1 MSNFT
6 VRVTQ
11 RKITTLDYI
20 NKEFRSKQLDNK
32 YIPLYRKYRPQTFAD
47 LIGQEN
53 IVHALSNAIKLNRI
67 AHAYLLCGPRGT
79 GKTSSARILAKS
91 LNCQEGPTLTPCGK
105 CPACLDIM
113 NSVPVDVI
121 EIDAASNR
129 SVEDTQAILE
139 KIQYVPVNG
148 RYKIYVIDE
157 VHMLSNHAFNALLKT
172 LEEPPENVIFILATT
187 EPHKVLD
194 TIISR
199 CQRFDF
205 RRITTD
211 DIVKRLKY
219 ISEKENINI
228 ADDALYAIA
237 KNSQGGM
244 RDALAL
250 LDQISVL
257 SVNKQIDVND
267 INEILGK
274 ISYDTLSEITQYII
288 DSDCT
293 KSVPLIDKIYSKGNE
308 PVQIVSNLIQYFRDL
323 MIVKNCNDK
332 NLVYSLTQINE
343 VSYEKA
349 KSQADNF
356 SVSEI
361 IQIIDRLSYYVTQIK
376 DTTNKYLWLE
386 LCIIDLTNY
395 KNLPSADNL
404 LKRIE
409 ILESQLASGNI
420 KPAVSKMPVKPV
432 STEQVQKPESQV
444 VNKVDSIKTN
454 DNKDN
459 NVINENTEEQLN
471 ESAQVSAQTPEEQE
485 PARAKT
491 SPGNSDLHALWASIV
506 QSIESTPNRAFYSN
520 LAHPVEITENRV
532 VIAFSKEMFVKQ
544 AKEGS
549 KKQSLT
555 DAVSKYLNVPNPII
569 DVVLGDGAAADTKT
583 PVLVKEAPKA
593 VEERTIAQQEEEEY
607 HNYMESKNDKV
618 SKPVTIDSSSQAAMV
633 KELFDGKY
641 IN

>member
-1 MSNFT
+1 M
-6 VRVTQ
+6 
-11 RKITTLDYI
+11 
-20 NKEFRSKQLDNK
+20 DNK
-32 YIPLYRKYRPQTFAD
+32 YIPLYRKYRPQTFHD

-53 IVHALSNAIKLNRI
+53 IVHALSNAIELNRI

-91 LNCQEGPTLTPCGK
+91 LNCKEGPTLSPCGK

-113 NSVPVDVI
+113 NSIPVDVI

-211 DIVKRLKY
+211 DIVKRLEY
-219 ISEKENINI
+219 ISQQENINI
-228 ADDALYAIA
+228 SKEALYSIA

-257 SVNKQIDVND
+257 GVNKQIGTDDV
-267 INEILGK
+267 NEILGK
-274 ISYDTLSEITQYII
+274 ISFDTLNEITECII
-288 DSDCT
+288 ESDCS
-293 KSVPLIDKIYSKGNE
+293 KSVSLIDNIYAKGNE

-323 MIVKNCNDK
+323 MIVKNCSDK
-332 NLVYSLTQINE
+332 ELIYSLTQINE
-343 VSYEKA
+343 VNYEKT
-349 KSQADNF
+349 KIQTEKF
-356 SVSEI
+356 TVSEI
-361 IQIIDRLSYYVTQIK
+361 IQIIDRLSYYTTQIK

-395 KNLPSADNL
+395 KNLPSAENL
-404 LKRIE
+404 LRRIE
-409 ILESQLASGNI
+409 QLEQQISSGQI
-420 KPAVSKMPVKPV
+420 SPLPK
-432 STEQVQKPESQV
+432 VQKVVNVQPAINSSAKIVKEVEISAPESQKKQV
-444 VNKVDSIKTN
+444 SKENIL
-454 DNKDN
+454 
-459 NVINENTEEQLN
+459 IPNTEDEPPQSN
-471 ESAQVSAQTPEEQE
+471 QTHAHVSSSNT
-485 PARAKT
+485 
-491 SPGNSDLHALWASIV
+491 SDLHSLWVSIL
-506 QSIESTPNRAFYSN
+506 QSIDSPPNRAFYSN
-520 LAHPVEITENRV
+520 LARPVEITENKV
-532 VIAFSKEMFVKQ
+532 VVAFTKEMFVKQ
-544 AKEGS
+544 AKEGA
-549 KKQSLT
+549 KNQALV
-555 DAVSKYLNVPNPII
+555 DAVSKYLNISNPEIEII
-569 DVVLGDGAAADTKT
+569 TSDNIDLSKKLT
-583 PVLVKEAPKA
+583 PPTTPAQKHI
-593 VEERTIAQQEEEEY
+593 EEQNIQKQEEEEY
-607 HNYMESKNDKV
+607 NAFLKSKKDDADKP
-618 SKPVTIDSSSQAAMV
+618 KVTAMDIDSSSQAAMV

-641 IN
+641 ID

>member
-1 MSNFT
+1 M
-6 VRVTQ
+6 
-11 RKITTLDYI
+11 
-20 NKEFRSKQLDNK
+20 ENK
-32 YIPLYRKYRPQTFAD
+32 YIPLYRKYRPQTFHD

-67 AHAYLLCGPRGT
+67 SHAYLLCGPRGT

-91 LNCQEGPTLTPCGK
+91 LNCKEGPTLTPCGK

-157 VHMLSNHAFNALLKT
+157 VHMLSTHAFNALLKT
-172 LEEPPENVIFILATT
+172 IEEPPENVIFILATT

-211 DIVKRLKY
+211 DIVKRLEY
-219 ISEKENINI
+219 ISGQENINI
-228 ADDALYAIA
+228 SKEALYAIA

-257 SVNKQIDVND
+257 GVNKQIQTED

-274 ISYDTLSEITQYII
+274 ISYDTLHEITECII
-288 DSDCT
+288 NADCEN
-293 KSVPLIDKIYSKGNE
+293 SVKLIDTIYSKGNE
-308 PVQIVSNLIQYFRDL
+308 PVQIVSNLIQYFRDM
-323 MIVKNCNDK
+323 MIIKNCTDK
-332 NLVYSLTQINE
+332 ELIYSLTQINE
-343 VSYEKA
+343 INYERTQI
-349 KSQADNF
+349 QADKF
-356 SVSEI
+356 SLSEI
-361 IQIIDRLSYYVTQIK
+361 IQIIDKLSYYTIQIK

-395 KNLPSADNL
+395 KNLPSAENL

-409 ILESQLASGNI
+409 ELENQIQSGNI
-420 KPAVSKMPVKPV
+420 QIKQNSARTEIQKPVQHIAKPA
-432 STEQVQKPESQV
+432 
-444 VNKVDSIKTN
+444 
-454 DNKDN
+454 
-459 NVINENTEEQLN
+459 INEQKQEISSKNTEEKELN
-471 ESAQVSAQTPEEQE
+471 DNTPEQTQTTAE
-485 PARAKT
+485 PKP
-491 SPGNSDLHALWASIV
+491 SGNTNNDMHNLWVSIL
-506 QSIESTPNRAFYSN
+506 QSIDSPPNRAFYSN
-520 LAHPVEITENRV
+520 LAKPVEITNEKI

-544 AKEGS
+544 AKEGN
-549 KKQSLT
+549 KKNALVE
-555 DAVSKYLNVPNPII
+555 AVTKYLNIKDPNIQII
-569 DVVLGDGAAADTKT
+569 LNSEIDLSKKVNINTTNQTNTKQEDSQSIQ
-583 PVLVKEAPKA
+583 K
-593 VEERTIAQQEEEEY
+593 QEEEEY
-607 HNYMESKNDKV
+607 QAFVEAKKEEKEN
-618 SKPVTIDSSSQAAMV
+618 PVPVRPVDSSSQASMV
-633 KELFDGKY
+633 KELFDGKF
-641 IN
+641 ID

>member
-1 MSNFT
+1 M
-6 VRVTQ
+6 
-11 RKITTLDYI
+11 
-20 NKEFRSKQLDNK
+20 DNK
-32 YIPLYRKYRPQTFAD
+32 YIPLYRKYRPQTFHD

-53 IVHALSNAIKLNRI
+53 IVHALSNAIELNRI

-91 LNCQEGPTLTPCGK
+91 LNCKEGPTLSPCGK

-113 NSVPVDVI
+113 NSIPVDVI

-211 DIVKRLKY
+211 DIVKRLEY
-219 ISEKENINI
+219 ISQQENINI
-228 ADDALYAIA
+228 AKEALYSIA

-257 SVNKQIDVND
+257 GVNKQIDTEDV
-267 INEILGK
+267 NEILGK
-274 ISYDTLSEITQYII
+274 ISYDTLNEITECII
-288 DSDCT
+288 ESDCS
-293 KSVPLIDKIYSKGNE
+293 KSVSLIDCIYSKGNE

-323 MIVKNCNDK
+323 MIVKNCSDK
-332 NLVYSLTQINE
+332 ELIYSLTQINE
-343 VSYEKA
+343 VNYEKT
-349 KSQADNF
+349 KNQAEKF
-356 SVSEI
+356 TVSEI
-361 IQIIDRLSYYVTQIK
+361 IQIIDRLSYYATQIK

-395 KNLPSADNL
+395 KNLPSAENL

-409 ILESQLASGNI
+409 LLEQQISSGQVISSPVQKN
-420 KPAVSKMPVKPV
+420 VSIQPVVNVKPSVKADRNVETPISESVKKQIQKEDTPVRQIEKEPV
-432 STEQVQKPESQV
+432 SNNQVQET
-444 VNKVDSIKTN
+444 VNS
-454 DNKDN
+454 
-459 NVINENTEEQLN
+459 
-471 ESAQVSAQTPEEQE
+471 SS
-485 PARAKT
+485 
-491 SPGNSDLHALWASIV
+491 SDLHSLWVSIL
-506 QSIESTPNRAFYSN
+506 QSIDSPPNRAFYSN
-520 LAHPVEITENRV
+520 LARPVEITGNKV
-532 VIAFSKEMFVKQ
+532 VIAFTKEMFVKQ
-544 AKEGS
+544 AREGA
-549 KKQSLT
+549 KNQALV
-555 DAVSKYLNVPNPII
+555 DAVSRYLNVANPDIEII
-569 DVVLGDGAAADTKT
+569 TSDNIDLSKKVT
-583 PVLVKEAPKA
+583 PPPTPAQKHI
-593 VEERTIAQQEEEEY
+593 EEQNIQKQEEEEY
-607 HNYMESKNDKV
+607 HAFMESKKDNADKP
-618 SKPVTIDSSSQAAMV
+618 KVTAMDIDSSSQAAMV

>member
-1 MSNFT
+1 M
-6 VRVTQ
+6 
-11 RKITTLDYI
+11 
-20 NKEFRSKQLDNK
+20 ENK
-32 YIPLYRKYRPQTFAD
+32 YIPLYRKYRPQTFYD

-91 LNCQEGPTLTPCGK
+91 LNCKEGPTLTPCGK
-105 CPACLDIM
+105 CPACLDII

-205 RRITTD
+205 RRITTE
-211 DIVKRLKY
+211 DIVKRLQY
-219 ISEKENINI
+219 ISEQENINI
-228 ADDALYAIA
+228 AQEALYSIA

-257 SVNKQIDVND
+257 GVNKQIDVND

-274 ISYDTLSEITQYII
+274 ISYDILEEITQHII
-288 DSDCT
+288 NANCSE
-293 KSVPLIDKIYSKGNE
+293 SVQLIDKIYSKGNE
-308 PVQIVSNLIQYFRDL
+308 PVQIITNLIQYFRDL
-323 MIVKNCNDK
+323 MITKNCTDK
-332 NLVYSLTQINE
+332 NLIFSLTGLNE
-343 VSYEKA
+343 ENYNQTKKQS
-349 KSQADNF
+349 DCF

-361 IQIIDRLSYYVTQIK
+361 IQIIDKLSYYAVQIK
-376 DTTNKYLWLE
+376 DSTDKYLWLE

-409 ILESQLASGNI
+409 ELENKLASGNFNNNSEI
-420 KPAVSKMPVKPV
+420 PIIAAKPV
-432 STEQVQKPESQV
+432 FENSAKNYSSSSKESEVEKIKEKPENSQIKDTEHEKNISSSNQEIQSSQACAKSELHTLWV
-444 VNKVDSIKTN
+444 SI
-454 DNKDN
+454 
-459 NVINENTEEQLN
+459 L
-471 ESAQVSAQTPEEQE
+471 
-485 PARAKT
+485 
-491 SPGNSDLHALWASIV
+491 
-506 QSIESTPNRAFYSN
+506 QSIESLPNRAFYSN
-520 LAHPVEITENRV
+520 LSRPVEISKEKI
-532 VIAFSKEMFVKQ
+532 VIAFKKEMFVKQ
-544 AKEGS
+544 AKEGP
-549 KKQSLT
+549 KHQALC
-555 DAVSKYLNVPNPII
+555 DAVSKYLNIQNPNIEIIVNNNVDLSEKTAPI
-569 DVVLGDGAAADTKT
+569 TKNST
-583 PVLVKEAPKA
+583 APKN
-593 VEERTIAQQEEEEY
+593 EELEITKQEEEEY
-607 HNYMESKNDKV
+607 QAYNEKQIKERENPSPPAD
-618 SKPVTIDSSSQAAMV
+618 ISSQAEMI
-633 KELFDGKY
+633 KELFNGKY
-641 IN
+641 VN

>member
-1 MSNFT
+1 MET
-6 VRVTQ
+6 
-11 RKITTLDYI
+11 
-20 NKEFRSKQLDNK
+20 K
-32 YIPLYRKYRPQTFAD
+32 YIPLYRKYRPQTFHD

-53 IVHALSNAIKLNRI
+53 IVHALSNAIELKRI

-91 LNCQEGPTLTPCGK
+91 LNCKEGPTLTPCGK

-113 NSVPVDVI
+113 NSIPVDVI

-211 DIVKRLKY
+211 DIVKRLEY

-228 ADDALYAIA
+228 SKEALYSIA

-257 SVNKQIDVND
+257 GINKQIDTND

-274 ISYDTLSEITQYII
+274 ISYDTLFEITNCII
-288 DSDCT
+288 SSDCS
-293 KSVPLIDKIYSKGNE
+293 KSIPLIDSIYSKGNE
-308 PVQIVSNLIQYFRDL
+308 PVQIVANLIQYFRDL
-323 MIVKNCNDK
+323 MIVKNCTDK
-332 NLVYSLTQINE
+332 ELIYSLTQINE
-343 VSYEKA
+343 VNYQKTKE
-349 KSQADNF
+349 QTENF
-356 SVSEI
+356 TVSEI
-361 IQIIDRLSYYVTQIK
+361 IQIIDRLSYYTTQIK
-376 DTTNKYLWLE
+376 DTTNKYMWLE

-395 KNLPSADNL
+395 KNLPSCENL

-409 ILESQLASGNI
+409 ELEQKISSGNI
-420 KPAVSKMPVKPV
+420 EVSSKQIYAAKPV
-432 STEQVQKPESQV
+432 VQEQNKIEPQKIETPAKDEKSPSFSTSPIYYQKQEETNITGQKTEQSNSSQDTDIKDIVQ
-444 VNKVDSIKTN
+444 N
-454 DNKDN
+454 
-459 NVINENTEEQLN
+459 
-471 ESAQVSAQTPEEQE
+471 
-485 PARAKT
+485 T
-491 SPGNSDLHALWASIV
+491 SPSVKKDSDTESLWVSIL
-506 QSIESTPNRAFYSN
+506 QSIDSPPNRAFYSN
-520 LAHPVEITENRV
+520 LARPVEITEEKI
-532 VIAFSKEMFVKQ
+532 VIAFTKEMFVKQ
-544 AKEGS
+544 AKEGN
-549 KKQSLT
+549 KKAALVE
-555 DAVSKYLNVPNPII
+555 AVSKYMNISNPNIQII
-569 DVVLGDGAAADTKT
+569 INDNIDLSKKIT
-583 PVLVKEAPKA
+583 PPPVNSQQKE
-593 VEERTIAQQEEEEY
+593 EEHNIRKQEEEAY
-607 HNYMESKNDKV
+607 HAFVESKKEEEA
-618 SKPVTIDSSSQAAMV
+618 KPKITSVDSSSQAAMV

-641 IN
+641 IV

>member
-1 MSNFT
+1 MET
-6 VRVTQ
+6 
-11 RKITTLDYI
+11 
-20 NKEFRSKQLDNK
+20 K
-32 YIPLYRKYRPQTFAD
+32 YIPLYRKYRPQTFHD

-53 IVHALSNAIKLNRI
+53 IVQALSNAISLNRI

-91 LNCQEGPTLTPCGK
+91 LNCKEGPTLTPCGK

-113 NSVPVDVI
+113 NSIPVDVI

-211 DIVKRLKY
+211 DIVKRLEY
-219 ISEKENINI
+219 ISAQENINI
-228 ADDALYAIA
+228 SKEALYSIA

-257 SVNKQIDVND
+257 GVNKQINTND

-274 ISYDTLSEITQYII
+274 ISYDSLYEITSCVI
-288 DSDCT
+288 DADCS
-293 KSVPLIDKIYSKGNE
+293 KSISLIDNIYSKGNE
-308 PVQIVSNLIQYFRDL
+308 PVQIVTNLIRYFRDL
-323 MIVKNCNDK
+323 MIIKNCSDK
-332 NLVYSLTQINE
+332 ELIYSLTQINE
-343 VSYEKA
+343 MNYDKLKPQAEK
-349 KSQADNF
+349 F

-361 IQIIDRLSYYVTQIK
+361 IQIIDKLSYYASQIK
-376 DTTNKYLWLE
+376 ETTDKYLWLE

-395 KNLPSADNL
+395 KNLPSVDNL
-404 LKRIE
+404 LNRIQT
-409 ILESQLASGNI
+409 LEKKLQNGEFTVPAAIEKPSAISVKPAGADIIEPDKIHSSSQIGNI
-420 KPAVSKMPVKPV
+420 KPDMSDFKESSEK
-432 STEQVQKPESQV
+432 KPEEKNILSTSMETV
-444 VNKVDSIKTN
+444 KSENIDTEKLWVSI
-454 DNKDN
+454 
-459 NVINENTEEQLN
+459 L
-471 ESAQVSAQTPEEQE
+471 
-485 PARAKT
+485 
-491 SPGNSDLHALWASIV
+491 
-506 QSIESTPNRAFYSN
+506 QSIDSPPNRAFYSN
-520 LAHPVEITENRV
+520 LARPVKISEDKII
-532 VIAFSKEMFVKQ
+532 IAFKKEMFVKQ
-544 AKEGS
+544 AKEGA
-549 KKQSLT
+549 KKQALV
-555 DAVSKYLNVPNPII
+555 DAVSKYLNIKNPNIEII
-569 DVVLGDGAAADTKT
+569 ISDNIDLSKKPAAVQQTVQNHTQEENITK
-583 PVLVKEAPKA
+583 
-593 VEERTIAQQEEEEY
+593 QEEEEY
-607 HNYMESKNDKV
+607 HAFVEAKREENKSSN
-618 SKPVTIDSSSQAAMV
+618 KPVDSSSQAAMV
-633 KELFDGKY
+633 KDLFDGKY
-641 IN
+641 ID

>member
-1 MSNFT
+1 MET
-6 VRVTQ
+6 
-11 RKITTLDYI
+11 
-20 NKEFRSKQLDNK
+20 K
-32 YIPLYRKYRPQTFAD
+32 YIPLYRKYRPQTFHD

-91 LNCQEGPTLTPCGK
+91 LNCKEGPTLTPCGK

-113 NSVPVDVI
+113 NSIPVDVI

-211 DIVKRLKY
+211 DIVKRLEY
-219 ISEKENINI
+219 ISEQENINI
-228 ADDALYAIA
+228 SKEALYSIA

-257 SVNKQIDVND
+257 GVNKQIDVND

-274 ISYDTLSEITQYII
+274 ISYDTLFEITDCIRK
-288 DSDCT
+288 SDCS
-293 KSVPLIDKIYSKGNE
+293 KSVELIDNIYSKGNE

-323 MIVKNCNDK
+323 MIIKNCSDK
-332 NLVYSLTQINE
+332 ELIFSLTQINE
-343 VSYEKA
+343 ANYEKT
-349 KSQADNF
+349 KPQAETF
-356 SVSEI
+356 TVSEI
-361 IQIIDRLSYYVTQIK
+361 IQIIDRLSYYALQIK

-395 KNLPSADNL
+395 KNLPSNENL

-409 ILESQLASGNI
+409 NLEKQITNGIPHTPQKITAALPAEKPSFAALPKAVIRPQEEIRQEEPAI
-420 KPAVSKMPVKPV
+420 KRE
-432 STEQVQKPESQV
+432 EQVKEIPHQAQDGDLTNTDM
-444 VNKVDSIKTN
+444 NK
-454 DNKDN
+454 
-459 NVINENTEEQLN
+459 
-471 ESAQVSAQTPEEQE
+471 
-485 PARAKT
+485 
-491 SPGNSDLHALWASIV
+491 LWASIL
-506 QSIESTPNRAFYSN
+506 QSIESPPNRAFYSN
-520 LAHPVEITENRV
+520 LARPVEISENKV
-532 VIAFSKEMFVKQ
+532 VIAFNKEMFVKQ
-544 AKEGS
+544 AKEGT
-549 KKQSLT
+549 KKQAIT
-555 DAVSKYLNVPNPII
+555 DAVSKYLNVSNPII
-569 DVVLGDGAAADTKT
+569 EIITSDNIDLSKKIT
-583 PVLVKEAPKA
+583 PVPSPAKREI
-593 VEERTIAQQEEEEY
+593 EEQTVQKQEEEEY
-607 HNYMESKNDKV
+607 HAFVEAKKEEKIPPAD
-618 SKPVTIDSSSQAAMV
+618 IDTSSQAAMV
-633 KELFDGKY
+633 KELFNGKY

>member
-1 MSNFT
+1 MET
-6 VRVTQ
+6 
-11 RKITTLDYI
+11 
-20 NKEFRSKQLDNK
+20 K
-32 YIPLYRKYRPQTFAD
+32 YIPLYRKYRPQTFHD

-53 IVHALSNAIKLNRI
+53 IVQALSNAISLNRI

-91 LNCQEGPTLTPCGK
+91 LNCKEGPTLTPCGK

-113 NSVPVDVI
+113 NSIPVDVI

-211 DIVKRLKY
+211 DIVKRLEY
-219 ISEKENINI
+219 ISAQENINI
-228 ADDALYAIA
+228 SKEALYSIA

-257 SVNKQIDVND
+257 GVNKQINTND

-274 ISYDTLSEITQYII
+274 ISYDSLYEITSCVI
-288 DSDCT
+288 DADCS
-293 KSVPLIDKIYSKGNE
+293 KSISLIDNIYSKGNE
-308 PVQIVSNLIQYFRDL
+308 PVQIVTNLIRYFRDL
-323 MIVKNCNDK
+323 MIIKNCSDK
-332 NLVYSLTQINE
+332 ELIYSLTQINE
-343 VSYEKA
+343 MNYDKLKPQAEK
-349 KSQADNF
+349 F

-361 IQIIDRLSYYVTQIK
+361 IQIIDKLSYYASQIK
-376 DTTNKYLWLE
+376 ETTDKYLWLE

-395 KNLPSADNL
+395 KNLPSVDNL
-404 LKRIE
+404 LNRIQT
-409 ILESQLASGNI
+409 LEKKLQNGEFTVPAAIEKPSAISVKPAGADIIEPDKIHSSSQIGNI
-420 KPAVSKMPVKPV
+420 KPDMFDFKEVSEK
-432 STEQVQKPESQV
+432 KPEEKNILSTSMETV
-444 VNKVDSIKTN
+444 KSENIDTEKLWVSI
-454 DNKDN
+454 
-459 NVINENTEEQLN
+459 L
-471 ESAQVSAQTPEEQE
+471 
-485 PARAKT
+485 
-491 SPGNSDLHALWASIV
+491 
-506 QSIESTPNRAFYSN
+506 QSIDSPPNRAFYSN
-520 LAHPVEITENRV
+520 LARPVEISEDKII
-532 VIAFSKEMFVKQ
+532 IAFKKEMFVKQ
-544 AKEGS
+544 AKEGA
-549 KKQSLT
+549 KKQALV
-555 DAVSKYLNVPNPII
+555 DAVSKYLNIKNPNIEII
-569 DVVLGDGAAADTKT
+569 ISDNIDLSKKPAAVQQPVQNHTQEENITK
-583 PVLVKEAPKA
+583 
-593 VEERTIAQQEEEEY
+593 QEEEEY
-607 HNYMESKNDKV
+607 HAFVEAKREENKSSN
-618 SKPVTIDSSSQAAMV
+618 KPVDSSSQAAMV
-633 KELFDGKY
+633 KDLFDGKY
-641 IN
+641 ID

>member
-1 MSNFT
+1 ME
-6 VRVTQ
+6 
-11 RKITTLDYI
+11 K
-20 NKEFRSKQLDNK
+20 K
-32 YIPLYRKYRPQTFAD
+32 YIPLYRKYRPQTFHD

-53 IVHALSNAIKLNRI
+53 IVHALSNAIELNRI
-67 AHAYLLCGPRGT
+67 SHAYLLCGPRGT

-91 LNCQEGPTLTPCGK
+91 LNCKEGPTLTPCGK

-211 DIVKRLKY
+211 DIVKRLEY
-219 ISEKENINI
+219 ISQQENINI
-228 ADDALYAIA
+228 SKEALYSIA

-250 LDQISVL
+250 LDQISVIGI
-257 SVNKQIDVND
+257 NKQINVND

-274 ISYDTLSEITQYII
+274 ISYDTLYEVVQYII
-288 DSDCT
+288 EADT
-293 KSVPLIDKIYSKGNE
+293 NKSVPLIDKIYSKGNE
-308 PVQIVSNLIQYFRDL
+308 PVQIVTNLIQYFRDIML
-323 MIVKNCNDK
+323 VKNCSDK
-332 NLVYSLTQINE
+332 ELIYSLTQINE
-343 VSYEKA
+343 DIYKRT
-349 KSQADNF
+349 KSQSEKFTID
-356 SVSEI
+356 EI
-361 IQIIDRLSYYVTQIK
+361 IQIIDKLAYYIQQIK

-395 KNLPSADNL
+395 KNLPSAEN
-404 LKRIE
+404 LKRRIE
-409 ILESQLASGNI
+409 ELEAKLANGDFKIEQKIEVKKEIPSIKSEHETIKEQVPHNI
-420 KPAVSKMPVKPV
+420 NKETKQEVSKP
-432 STEQVQKPESQV
+432 
-444 VNKVDSIKTN
+444 
-454 DNKDN
+454 
-459 NVINENTEEQLN
+459 TEENQIN
-471 ESAQVSAQTPEEQE
+471 DSKPQHEE
-485 PARAKT
+485 AVKT
-491 SPGNSDLHALWASIV
+491 SPSGNNETDNLWVSIV
-506 QSIESTPNRAFYSN
+506 QSIDSVPTRAFYMN
-520 LAHPVEITENRV
+520 LARPIEISEEKI
-532 VIAFSKEMFVKQ
+532 VIAFTKEMFVKQ

-549 KKQSLT
+549 KKQALT
-555 DAVSKYLNVPNPII
+555 DAVSKYLNIQNPVIEIITGNNIDLSKKITPVISNPI
-569 DVVLGDGAAADTKT
+569 
-583 PVLVKEAPKA
+583 PPKEDEKDLKK
-593 VEERTIAQQEEEEY
+593 QEEEEY
-607 HNYMESKNDKV
+607 HSYIEQKEKEESNP
-618 SKPVTIDSSSQAAMV
+618 KPQNVNVSSQA
-633 KELFDGKY
+633 ELIKNLFNGKY
-641 IN
+641 IE

>member
-1 MSNFT
+1 M
-6 VRVTQ
+6 
-11 RKITTLDYI
+11 
-20 NKEFRSKQLDNK
+20 ENK
-32 YIPLYRKYRPQTFAD
+32 YIPLYRKYRPQTFHD

-53 IVHALSNAIKLNRI
+53 IVHALSKAIELNRI

-91 LNCQEGPTLTPCGK
+91 LNCKEGPTLTPCGK
-105 CPACLDIM
+105 CPACLDII
-113 NSVPVDVI
+113 NSIPVDVI

-211 DIVKRLKY
+211 DIVKRLEY
-219 ISEKENINI
+219 ISEQENINI
-228 ADDALYAIA
+228 AKDALYAIA

-257 SVNKQIDVND
+257 GASKQIDVND
-267 INEILGK
+267 VNEILGK
-274 ISYDTLSEITQYII
+274 ISYETLAEIAQYII
-288 DSDCT
+288 ESDCT
-293 KSVPLIDKIYSKGNE
+293 KSVPLIDKIYAKGNE

-323 MIVKNCNDK
+323 MIVKNCTDK
-332 NLVYSLTQINE
+332 DLIYSLTQVNE
-343 VSYEKA
+343 TNYEAIKKQSA
-349 KSQADNF
+349 SF
-356 SVSEI
+356 TVSEI
-361 IQIIDRLSYYVTQIK
+361 IQIIDRLSYYTTQIK

-395 KNLPSADNL
+395 KNLPSAENL

-409 ILESQLASGNI
+409 ELENKIASGNI
-420 KPAVSKMPVKPV
+420 QVSQAQRP
-432 STEQVQKPESQV
+432 QIQAVQKPKQ
-444 VNKVDSIKTN
+444 
-454 DNKDN
+454 
-459 NVINENTEEQLN
+459 EEQPKVQPQKPTFVH
-471 ESAQVSAQTPEEQE
+471 EQKPEIQVEEHHQPVHEEVHRQAE
-485 PARAKT
+485 PPQNVQSGK
-491 SPGNSDLHALWASIV
+491 SSDFHNLWVSIL
-506 QSIESTPNRAFYSN
+506 QSIESPPNRAFYTN
-520 LAHPVEITENRV
+520 LAKPIEISENKIV
-532 VIAFSKEMFVKQ
+532 VAFSKEMFVKQ
-544 AKEGS
+544 AREGA
-549 KKQSLT
+549 KRQALV
-555 DAVSKYLNVPNPII
+555 DAVSKYLNIPNPVIE
-569 DVVLGDGAAADTKT
+569 VVLGNNIPQKT
-583 PVLVKEAPKA
+583 TTTVTPPIQKPKEEVIDIK
-593 VEERTIAQQEEEEY
+593 QQEEEEY
-607 HNYMESKNDKV
+607 QNFVMSKDEQK
-618 SKPVTIDSSSQAAMV
+618 SAPQKPVDSSSQAAMV
-633 KELFDGKY
+633 KDLFGGKF
-641 IN
+641 ID